1 MDGAG
6 SGPWR
11 SSKGTARNETRGKTD
26 AKTCPAYYARC
37 VRHAHLSR
45 LDLHVSRYHRAEVGA
60 VQTLPGADGTS
71 RSAKTSEGQ
80 KDGMAN
86 LVLMARA
93 QPLARNETPSCG
105 GTEWGPGGNSTSDCS
120 TKWLLGFVGLCRGDG
135 ERGLS
140 VDLSMTAKGVMSR
153 WALVSDVWP
162 EAALGPLHFKTS
174 CS

>member
-1 MDGAG
+1 
-6 SGPWR
+6 
-11 SSKGTARNETRGKTD
+11 
-26 AKTCPAYYARC
+26 
-37 VRHAHLSR
+37 
-45 LDLHVSRYHRAEVGA
+45 
-60 VQTLPGADGTS
+60 
-71 RSAKTSEGQ
+71 
-80 KDGMAN
+80 MAN
-86 LVLMARA
+86 IVLMARA

-105 GTEWGPGGNSTSDCS
+105 GTEWVPGGNSTSECS
-120 TKWLLGFVGLCRGDG
+120 IGFLRLCRVDG